1 LRVYVRLDL
10 FHCFR
15 SFRGGPGIFR
25 YELGGIRGHD
35 ERENEFWALGFG
47 RCALFLVE
55 HVCMSWSMDLV
66 SFVSRSGQHGSKQSS
81 TNVPTSQETW
91 I

>member
-1 LRVYVRLDL
+1 VCVRLDL

-35 ERENEFWALGFG
+35 ERENEFWAL
-47 RCALFLVE
+47 FLVE
-55 HVCMSWSMDLV
+55 HVCMFWSMDLV
-66 SFVSRSGQHGSKQSS
+66 SFVSRSAQHGSKQSS
-81 TNVPTSQETW
+81 TTHAANVPTSQETW